1 MDIIQYKKKNIEC
14 ILQRRYAAS
23 GMKGLKLE
31 LGFDEKQFLEE
42 QRLYLEN
49 KIPVAKVVIEHTDDE
64 KAGPGEPLTIFS

>member
-1 MDIIQYKKKNIEC
+1 
-14 ILQRRYAAS
+14 
-23 GMKGLKLE
+23 MKGLKLE